1 MNLMPVRPLIG
12 FRSSPFSALAIAVTV
27 AGAELLTRS
36 SLLAESPV
44 PALST
49 LAKSF
54 ATAAAK
60 PADPTLASVGTDL
73 TAKLKSLDSVL
84 GASDAVKAQLTGTL
98 QSLIGGK
105 DSEALTKVFQI
116 AQVAT
121 LTPEQ
126 KGLAKETANLAAA
139 FVVQRNFAA
148 LEGAGGD
155 VATVVTSLRKG
166 EITGAVP
173 AIQRIAKNANLTAPQ
188 KQLIGSVADQ
198 YAPGLRKAKDSLKK
212 GLNGLQSLPGLG
224 Q

>member
-1 MNLMPVRPLIG
+1 MNLMPARPTIG
-12 FRSSPFSALAIAVTV
+12 SRSSFLSALAV
-27 AGAELLTRS
+27 ATTLAGTALLGPS
-36 SLLAESPV
+36 SALAESSA
-44 PALST
+44 PALSA

-60 PADPTLASVGTDL
+60 PADPTLASVGADL
-73 TAKLKSLDSVL
+73 TSKLKSLDSVL

-105 DSEALTKVFQI
+105 DSEALAKVFQI

-148 LEGAGGD
+148 LEGASGD

-166 EITGAVP
+166 EIAGAVP

>member
-1 MNLMPVRPLIG
+1 MNLISTRSLLRP
-12 FRSSPFSALAIAVTV
+12 ALFNSLA
-27 AGAELLTRS
+27 AGAILS
-36 SLLAESPV
+36 GSALLAESS
-44 PALST
+44 PAS
-49 LAKSF
+49 LASIAKNF
-54 ATAAAK
+54 TAAAAK
-60 PADPTLASVGTDL
+60 PADPTLVGVGADL
-73 TAKLKSLDSVL
+73 TSKLKSLDSVL

-105 DSEALTKVFQI
+105 DSDALAKVFQI

-126 KGLAKETANLAAA
+126 KGLAKEAANLASA

-155 VATVVTSLRKG
+155 VATLVSSLRKG
-166 EITGAVP
+166 EVASAAP
-173 AIQRIAKNANLTAPQ
+173 AIQRIAKNAHLTAPQ

>member
-1 MNLMPVRPLIG
+1 MNLIP
-12 FRSSPFSALAIAVTV
+12 
-27 AGAELLTRS
+27 TRS
-36 SLLAESPV
+36 LLRPALIPSLAVVAILSGSPLLAQS
-44 PALST
+44 ST
-49 LAKSF
+49 ASLASLTKNF
-54 ATAAAK
+54 TAAAAK
-60 PADPTLASVGTDL
+60 PADPTLASVGADL
-73 TAKLKSLDSVL
+73 TSKLKSLDSVL

-98 QSLIGGK
+98 QSLLGGK
-105 DSEALTKVFQI
+105 DSEALAKVFQI

-126 KGLAKETANLAAA
+126 KGLAKEAANLASA

-155 VATVVTSLRKG
+155 VATLVTSLRKG
-166 EITGAVP
+166 EVASAVP
-173 AIQRIAKNANLTAPQ
+173 ALQRIAKNANLTAPQ